1 MEPAQKAGRR
11 MPGTVWALGAVSF
24 FTDVGGEMIFPLL
37 PALMAGM
44 PGGAAAVGTVEG
56 IADAVSHLVKP
67 WVGAHSDRFRRRKPF
82 VLAGYALTGLSRPFL
97 GLAGSV
103 AAVTGIRSADRLGK
117 GIRNAPRDA
126 LIAGSVEKGRLTRAF
141 SLNQAMDHAGAVVG
155 PLLAALFLSLKIPLA
170 RIFYFSAIPGALAVA
185 TVLFFV
191 REGAPPAPKDGAPA
205 PAGSPPLPPR
215 LKSYLAILGFFYLS
229 NSTDALL
236 LVRCAALGMRPR
248 TVTLAYVLL
257 NAVKVTTSYGGGALA
272 DRFGSARMI
281 LPGWLVYAAVYL
293 GFAFAPS
300 AVWIWPLFAVYG
312 CYYGLTEGAEKTI
325 VSRLAPPEAK
335 GRAFGL
341 MGFSMG
347 AGVLVSSIGTE
358 WLYRELGPGWAFGT
372 GAGIAVVAAIALGLW
387 SYRVS
392 PGSS

>member
-1 MEPAQKAGRR
+1 

-56 IADAVSHLVKP
+56 IADAISHLVKP
-67 WVGAHSDRFRRRKPF
+67 WVGARSDRFRRRKPF
-82 VLAGYALTGLSRPFL
+82 VLVGYALTGLSRPFL

-126 LIAGSVEKGRLTRAF
+126 LIAGTVEKGRLTRAF

-155 PLLAALFLSLKIPLA
+155 PLLAALFLAMKIPLA

-185 TVLFFV
+185 TVFFFV
-191 REGAPPAPKDGAPA
+191 REGAPAAAKPGVPVPAPPPA
-205 PAGSPPLPPR
+205 SSPPLPPR
-215 LKSYLAILGFFYLS
+215 LKSYLAILTLFYLS

-248 TVTLAYVLL
+248 TVTLAYVVL

-272 DRFGSARMI
+272 DRFGSARII

-300 AVWIWPLFAVYG
+300 AIWIWPLFAVYG

-341 MGFSMG
+341 MGFAMG
-347 AGVLVSSIGTE
+347 VGVLIASIGTE
-358 WLYRELGPGWAFGT
+358 WLYRELGPGWAFGS
-372 GAGIAVVAAIALGLW
+372 GAAIAIAAAIALGLW
-387 SYRVS
+387 SRIS